1 MKAIEPNLIKDN
13 FIEIIGKEWMLV
25 SAGDKDKFNMMTA
38 SWGGVGFLWNKPVVF
53 VFVRSVIPV
62 NLSMKRGV
70 LRSLSWE
77 KNTKMLIKFVVP
89 SQAVIWIKWRLQA

>member
-1 MKAIEPNLIKDN
+1 MKAIEPSLVKDN

-53 VFVRSVIPV
+53 VFIRPDVIPAS
-62 NLSMKRGV
+62 LSMR
-70 LRSLSWE
+70 RELSRCP
-77 KNTKMLIKFVVP
+77 F
-89 SQAVIWIKWRLQA
+89 

>member
-1 MKAIEPNLIKDN
+1 MKAIEPSLVKDN

-53 VFVRSVIPV
+53 VFTVRNVIPAS
-62 NLSMKRGV
+62 LSMRREFHAV
-70 LRSLSWE
+70 LFRRR
-77 KNTKMLIKFVVP
+77 
-89 SQAVIWIKWRLQA
+89 A